1 MRSAVSLA
9 ALLILALAAS
19 AAETA
24 VWPRY
29 NGPNGD
35 GWSPAT
41 GLNKDW
47 KAKAPAERWRV
58 ALGDKGYAGASSDG
72 TAVYIIDHDG
82 EQDVVRAIDLEKGS
96 ELWRFAYQDTNK
108 ENYGFARATPTLDNG
123 KVFTL
128 GRLGQ
133 LHCLDAK
140 TGAKVWLV
148 DIAATF
154 KGKLPNWQYAASPI
168 IVGKTVVVAPGG
180 ESAAFAALDV
190 GTGKTVWTGGG
201 SDKAAYATPVV
212 KGKQLLGMTAA
223 GLVVM
228 DAATGKT
235 VLTYPWKTAHDVNS
249 STPLITDAGIFI
261 TSGYGTG
268 CAMVRPEGASAKE
281 VWRNK
286 AIQSHMNSPVLHD
299 GAIYCSSDPGSLVC
313 LDAKT
318 GKENWRQKG
327 FGKGGLMACDG
338 CLIATDDK
346 SGETALIALDAKAY
360 RELGRVKPFNGGG
373 DFWTQP
379 VVAAGRLILR
389 SKAELVCLD
398 LR

>member
-1 MRSAVSLA
+1 MRFAVSVA
-9 ALLILALAAS
+9 TLLVLALAAS
-19 AAETA
+19 AAEPA

-47 KAKAPAERWRV
+47 KAKAPAERWRT
-58 ALGDKGYAGASSDG
+58 ALGDKGYAGASCDG
-72 TAVYIIDHDG
+72 TSVYIVDHDG
-82 EQDVVRAIDLEKGS
+82 EQDLVRAIDLEKAS
-96 ELWRFAYQDTNK
+96 ETWRFAYPDNSK
-108 ENYGFARATPTLDNG
+108 ENYGFARATPAIAG
-123 KVFTL
+123 GRVYTL

-140 TGAKVWLV
+140 TGAKVWNL

-154 KGKLPNWQYAASPI
+154 KGKAPQWQYAASPI
-168 IVGKTVVVAPGG
+168 VVGKTVIVAPGG
-180 ESAAFAALDV
+180 ANASVVALDAA
-190 GTGKTVWTGGG
+190 TGKTVWTGGG
-201 SDKAAYATPVV
+201 SDKPGYATPVV
-212 KGKQLLGMTAA
+212 HGKELMLMTGERLLALDPA
-223 GLVVM
+223 S
-228 DAATGKT
+228 GKELWSF
-235 VLTYPWKTAHDVNS
+235 VWKTKYDVNS
-249 STPLITDAGIFI
+249 STPLSTDAGIFI

-268 CAMVRPEGASAKE
+268 CAMVKPAGSTAKE
-281 VWRNK
+281 VWKNTLV
-286 AIQSHMNSPVLHD
+286 QSHMNSPVLHD
-299 GAIYCSSDPGSLVC
+299 GAIYCTSDPNALVC

-327 FGKGGLMACDG
+327 FGKGGLMAVDG
-338 CLIATDDK
+338 CLIVTEDK
-346 SGETALIALDAKAY
+346 SGETALVALDATAY
-360 RELGRVKPFNGGG
+360 RELGRVKPFKGGG

-389 SKAELVCLD
+389 SKSELVCLD